1 MRFSE
6 RELRSLPG
14 VVELLDQAHGL
25 QAIRNEHIRLA
36 SWRRLVH
43 EADEVIRASVLSM
56 QLGPAAIE
64 GAQKAFRFNSCV
76 LADLFFRIPLDELKS
91 WEV

>member
-1 MRFSE
+1 MKFTES
-6 RELRSLPG
+6 ELRSLPG
-14 VVELLDQAHGL
+14 VVELLDRARDL
-25 QAIRNEHIRLA
+25 QVVRDEHIRLA

-64 GAQKAFRFNSCV
+64 GAQRAFRFNSCV
-76 LADLFFRIPLDELKS
+76 HADLFCRIPLDELKS